1 MYKRI
6 ALSAWTADKGLG
18 GKVSWY
24 KREIFFAGIMALLL
38 ITVLGAISYFLLP
51 QTIAQLKVSTPV
63 TFAFSLMGGNVV
75 YESPTIE
82 NQTIK
87 QDTMDWL
94 QLEFEF
100 IFDNGSSIH
109 EPDIFNGEVGKQ
121 YEIRP
126 EYHGEFEAETLQ
138 RISIELFRIYITDLP
153 ENASTSLEVNK
164 NTTISVSL
172 RSTRIIDLGI
182 RTSLNERTKH
192 EQTMFPKLHGSTRLL
207 REGVLSCSGF
217 WETTG
222 YGGWTINVSQ
232 LSDMLQGNGTALIT
246 FDATINVS
254 ISYEMR
260 NENVET
266 GELTLSPWEGRIG
279 TIEIVYEQGKIT
291 YIRYSFSR
299 ASLILLTTS
308 Q

>member
-1 MYKRI
+1 VE
-6 ALSAWTADKGLG
+6 
-18 GKVSWY
+18 KVSWY
-24 KREIFFAGIMALLL
+24 KREIVFAGIMALLL
-38 ITVLGAISYFLLP
+38 TVVLGAMSYFLLP
-51 QTIAQLKVSTPV
+51 QTGTQLKARSPTI
-63 TFAFSLMGGNVV
+63 FAFSLTGGNIA
-75 YESPTIE
+75 YESPTLE
-82 NQTIK
+82 NQTIR

-100 IFDNGSSIH
+100 IFANGSSIH

-121 YEIRP
+121 FIIRP

-138 RISIELFRIYITDLP
+138 RISIELFRVYITDLP

-172 RSTRIIDLGI
+172 RATQIIDLGV
-182 RTSLNERTKH
+182 RTSLNERTKY
-192 EQTMFPKLHGSTRLL
+192 EQTMFPKLHGSTKLL
-207 REGVLSCSGF
+207 GGGVLSCSGF

-222 YGGWTINVSQ
+222 YGGWTINISQ

-246 FDATINVS
+246 FDATINAS
-254 ISYEMR
+254 ISYEIG

-266 GELTLSPWEGRIG
+266 GEVTLSPWEGRIG

-291 YIRYSFSR
+291 WIRYSFSR